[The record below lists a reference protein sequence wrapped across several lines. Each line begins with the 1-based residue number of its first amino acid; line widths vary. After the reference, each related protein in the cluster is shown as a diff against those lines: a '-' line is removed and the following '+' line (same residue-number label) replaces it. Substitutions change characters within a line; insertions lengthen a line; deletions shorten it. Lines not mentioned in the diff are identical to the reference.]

1 MTKPGLLKFYLAIS
15 SLYFIGSVLTAAIM
29 AVDGELDSALD
40 ISGSLFTL
48 ICLLFIPTAC
58 VGLLS
63 GKVYLTKVIWQL
75 ALVGNIFGF
84 IWGSY
89 EVFTAQGRDVSE
101 ALAIWLVSVAFF
113 VPAFVV
119 LQSYI
124 KNRFSVVNVVA

>member
-1 MTKPGLLKFYLAIS
+1 MKNQALLKFYLAIS

-29 AVDGELDSALD
+29 AVDGELESVLD

-48 ICLLFIPTAC
+48 ICLLFIPAAC
-58 VGLLS
+58 VGLLN

-75 ALVGNIFGF
+75 ALAGNVIGF

-89 EVFTAQGRDVSE
+89 EVFAAQGRDVSE
-101 ALAIWLVSVAFF
+101 AVTIWLVSVAFF